1 MKTLAEFKQFVE
13 EINLE
18 NGRNYKISI
27 LEKYKDNDNVKYYL
41 HYLFNPYIV
50 TGISDKKIN
59 KKFNMSAKTNADW
72 KNPYELPSFKSLLEY
87 LKVNNT
93 GRDYDILTAQI
104 WEDAAFYEAG
114 ELLYSVAAPDV
125 WHKFFNDMVTKNIQ
139 LGIDSKTINKVIP
152 GLIPTFNV
160 MLANKYFDKP
170 EIIEGKEFAIT
181 TKIDGMRCIML
192 KESGNVTFW
201 SRQGQKI
208 DGLVDLEE
216 EAKYFPDNLCLDGE
230 LIADVGN
237 PDTYKD
243 TMKRARNKDA
253 EKHGLKMMV
262 FDCMSAEEFRNQ
274 RANNAYHKRRDLLDC
289 VFNGTWFV
297 HDFKYFEKLPIL
309 YQGTDTS
316 KIIELLEEQ
325 TSKGEEGV
333 MINVCDAAYEFKRTN
348 QLLKVKKFQDTEVK
362 VIGFQEGTN
371 KYTGTLGAL
380 VCEYKYSTVDVG
392 SGFSD
397 ALRDEIW
404 ANKDAWMG
412 KIITVKYFEETC
424 NSATGLPSLRFPVFI
439 RVREDA

>member
-41 HYLFNPYIV
+41 HYLLNPYIV
-50 TGISDKKIN
+50 TGISEKKLQ
-59 KKFNMSAKTNADW
+59 K
-72 KNPYELPSFKSLLEY
+72 LKSMKPDHATVLETATVKDM
-87 LKVNNT
+87 LKYISIYNT
-93 GRDYDILTAQI
+93 GADNYLETMKDFTDRVLPEEYHDL
-104 WEDAAFYEAG
+104 FY
-114 ELLYSVAAPDV
+114 
-125 WHKFFNDMVTKNIQ
+125 KIITKNVI
-139 LGIDSKTINKVIP
+139 LGVDTKTVNKVMP
-152 GLIPTFNV
+152 NLIPTFNV

-192 KESGNVTFW
+192 KESGSVTFW

-216 EAKYFPDNLCLDGE
+216 EAAKYFPNDLCLDGE

-371 KYTGTLGAL
+371 KYAGTLGAL

-397 ALRDEIW
+397 VLRDEIW
-404 ANKDAWMG
+404 ANKDAWLG
-412 KIITVKYFEETC
+412 KIITVKYFEETY

>member
-41 HYLFNPYIV
+41 NYLLNPYIV
-50 TGISDKKIN
+50 TGISEKKLQ
-59 KKFNMSAKTNADW
+59 K
-72 KNPYELPSFKSLLEY
+72 LKSMKPDHAIVLETATVKDM
-87 LKVNNT
+87 LKYISIYNT
-93 GRDYDILTAQI
+93 GADNYLETMKDFTDRVLPEEYHDL
-104 WEDAAFYEAG
+104 FY
-114 ELLYSVAAPDV
+114 
-125 WHKFFNDMVTKNIQ
+125 KIITKNVI
-139 LGIDSKTINKVIP
+139 LGVDTKTVNKVMP
-152 GLIPTFNV
+152 NLIPTFNV

-274 RANNAYHKRRDLLDC
+274 HANNVYHKRRDLLDC
-289 VFNGTWFV
+289 VFNGTWFI

-333 MINVCDAAYEFKRTN
+333 MINICDAAYEFKRTN

-404 ANKDAWMG
+404 ANKDAWLG
-412 KIITVKYFEETC
+412 KIITVKYFEETY

>member
-41 HYLFNPYIV
+41 HYLLNPYIV
-50 TGISDKKIN
+50 TGISEKKLQ
-59 KKFNMSAKTNADW
+59 K
-72 KNPYELPSFKSLLEY
+72 LKSMKPDHAIVLETATVKDM
-87 LKVNNT
+87 LKYISMYNT
-93 GRDYDILTAQI
+93 GADNYLETMKDFTDRVLPEEYHDL
-104 WEDAAFYEAG
+104 FY
-114 ELLYSVAAPDV
+114 
-125 WHKFFNDMVTKNIQ
+125 KIITKNVI
-139 LGIDSKTINKVIP
+139 LGVDTKTVNKVMP
-152 GLIPTFNV
+152 NLIPTFNV

-170 EIIEGKEFAIT
+170 ELVEGKEFAIT

-192 KESGNVTFW
+192 KENGNVTFW

-208 DGLVDLEE
+208 DGLIDLEE
-216 EAKYFPDNLCLDGE
+216 EAKYFPNDLCLDGE

-274 RANNAYHKRRDLLDC
+274 HANNVYHKRRDLLDC
-289 VFNGTWFV
+289 VFNGTWFI

-309 YQGTDTS
+309 YRGTDTS

-325 TSKGEEGV
+325 TLKGEEGV
-333 MINVCDAAYEFKRTN
+333 MINIWDAPYDFKRTN
-348 QLLKVKKFQDTEVK
+348 NLLKVKKFQDTEVK
-362 VIGFQEGTN
+362 VVGFQEGTN
-371 KYTGTLGAL
+371 KYAGTLGAL

-404 ANKDAWMG
+404 ANKDAWLG
-412 KIITVKYFEETC
+412 KIITVKYFEETY

>member
-41 HYLFNPYIV
+41 NYLLNPYIV
-50 TGISDKKIN
+50 TGISEKKLQ
-59 KKFNMSAKTNADW
+59 K
-72 KNPYELPSFKSLLEY
+72 LKSMKPDHAIVLETATVKDM
-87 LKVNNT
+87 LKYISIYNT
-93 GRDYDILTAQI
+93 GADNYLETMKDFTDRVLPEEYHDL
-104 WEDAAFYEAG
+104 FY
-114 ELLYSVAAPDV
+114 
-125 WHKFFNDMVTKNIQ
+125 KIITKNVI
-139 LGIDSKTINKVIP
+139 LGVDTKTVNKVMSN
-152 GLIPTFNV
+152 LIPTFNV

-274 RANNAYHKRRDLLDC
+274 HANNAYHKRRDLLDC
-289 VFNGTWFV
+289 VFNGTWFI

-362 VIGFQEGTN
+362 VVGFQEGTN
-371 KYTGTLGAL
+371 KYAGTLGAL
-380 VCEYKYSTVDVG
+380 VCEYKCSTVDVG

-404 ANKDAWMG
+404 ANKDAWLG
-412 KIITVKYFEETC
+412 KIITVKYFEETYS
-424 NSATGLPSLRFPVFI
+424 SATGLPSLRFPVFI

>member
-27 LEKYKDNDNVKYYL
+27 LEKYKDNDSVKYYL
-41 HYLFNPYIV
+41 HYLLNPYIV
-50 TGISDKKIN
+50 TGISEKKLQ
-59 KKFNMSAKTNADW
+59 K
-72 KNPYELPSFKSLLEY
+72 LKSMKPDHAIVLETATVKDM
-87 LKVNNT
+87 LKYISMYNT
-93 GRDYDILTAQI
+93 GADNYLETMKDFADRVLPEEYHDL
-104 WEDAAFYEAG
+104 FY
-114 ELLYSVAAPDV
+114 
-125 WHKFFNDMVTKNIQ
+125 KIITKNVI
-139 LGIDSKTINKVIP
+139 LGVDTKTVNKVMP
-152 GLIPTFNV
+152 NLIPTFNV

-192 KESGNVTFW
+192 KESGSVTFW

-274 RANNAYHKRRDLLDC
+274 HANNSYHKRRDLLDC
-289 VFNGTWFV
+289 VFNGTWFI

-362 VIGFQEGTN
+362 VVGFQEGTN
-371 KYTGTLGAL
+371 KYAGTLGAL

-404 ANKDAWMG
+404 ANKDDWLG
-412 KIITVKYFEETC
+412 KTITVKYFEETY

>member
-41 HYLFNPYIV
+41 NYLLNPYIV
-50 TGISDKKIN
+50 TGISEKKLQ
-59 KKFNMSAKTNADW
+59 K
-72 KNPYELPSFKSLLEY
+72 LKSMKPDHVIVLETATVKDM
-87 LKVNNT
+87 LKYISMYNT
-93 GRDYDILTAQI
+93 GADNYLETMKDFTDRVLPEEYHEL
-104 WEDAAFYEAG
+104 FY
-114 ELLYSVAAPDV
+114 
-125 WHKFFNDMVTKNIQ
+125 KIITKNVI
-139 LGIDSKTINKVIP
+139 LGVDTKTVNKVMP
-152 GLIPTFNV
+152 NLIPTFNV

-192 KESGNVTFW
+192 KESGSVTFW

-230 LIADVGN
+230 LSADVGN

-289 VFNGTWFV
+289 VFNGTCFI

-316 KIIELLEEQ
+316 KIVELLEEQ

-333 MINVCDAAYEFKRTN
+333 MINVCDAPYDFKRTN
-348 QLLKVKKFQDTEVK
+348 SLLKVKNFRDTEVK

-404 ANKDAWMG
+404 ANKDAWLG
-412 KIITVKYFEETC
+412 KIITVKYFEETY

>member
-41 HYLFNPYIV
+41 NYLLNPYIV
-50 TGISDKKIN
+50 TGISEKKLQ
-59 KKFNMSAKTNADW
+59 K
-72 KNPYELPSFKSLLEY
+72 LKSMKPDHAIVLETATVKDM
-87 LKVNNT
+87 LKYISMYNT
-93 GRDYDILTAQI
+93 GADNYLETMKDFTDRVLPEEYHDL
-104 WEDAAFYEAG
+104 FY
-114 ELLYSVAAPDV
+114 
-125 WHKFFNDMVTKNIQ
+125 KIITKNVI
-139 LGIDSKTINKVIP
+139 LGVDTKTVNKVMP
-152 GLIPTFNV
+152 NLIPTFNV

-192 KESGNVTFW
+192 KENGSVTFW

-216 EAKYFPDNLCLDGE
+216 EAKYFPNDLCLDGE

-274 RANNAYHKRRDLLDC
+274 HANNVYHKRRDLLDC
-289 VFNGTWFV
+289 VFNGTWFM

-333 MINVCDAAYEFKRTN
+333 MINVCDAPYDFKRTN
-348 QLLKVKKFQDTEVK
+348 NLLKVKKFQDTEVK

-371 KYTGTLGAL
+371 KYVGTLGAL

-397 ALRDEIW
+397 VLRDEIW
-404 ANKDAWMG
+404 ANKDAWLG
-412 KIITVKYFEETC
+412 KIITVKYFEETY

>member
-41 HYLFNPYIV
+41 NYLLNPYIV
-50 TGISDKKIN
+50 TGISEKKLQKLRSMKPDHAIV
-59 KKFNMSAKTNADW
+59 
-72 KNPYELPSFKSLLEY
+72 LETATVKDM
-87 LKVNNT
+87 LKYISMYNT
-93 GRDYDILTAQI
+93 GADNYLETMKDFTDRVLPEEYHDL
-104 WEDAAFYEAG
+104 FY
-114 ELLYSVAAPDV
+114 
-125 WHKFFNDMVTKNIQ
+125 KIITKNVI
-139 LGIDSKTINKVIP
+139 LGVDTKTVNKVMP
-152 GLIPTFNV
+152 NLIPTFNV

-274 RANNAYHKRRDLLDC
+274 HANNAYYKRRDLLDC
-289 VFNGTWFV
+289 VFNGTWYI

-333 MINVCDAAYEFKRTN
+333 MINVWDAPYDFKRTN
-348 QLLKVKKFQDTEVK
+348 SLLKVKKMKTLDLEV
-362 VIGFQEGTN
+362 VGFEEGN
-371 KYTGTLGAL
+371 NSNQGTLGAL
-380 VCEYKYSTVDVG
+380 LVRYKDKNIVKVG
-392 SGFSD
+392 SGFEKE
-397 ALRDEIW
+397 LRDEIW
-404 ANKDAWMG
+404 NNKTDWLG
-412 KIITVKYFEETC
+412 RIVEVQYFEETKNDC
-424 NSATGLPSLRFPVFI
+424 GGLSLRFPVYKDY
-439 RVREDA
+439 RTDKLDADY

>member
-41 HYLFNPYIV
+41 NYLLNPYIV
-50 TGISDKKIN
+50 TGISEKKLQ
-59 KKFNMSAKTNADW
+59 K
-72 KNPYELPSFKSLLEY
+72 LKSMKPDHAIVLETATVKDM
-87 LKVNNT
+87 LKYISIYNT
-93 GRDYDILTAQI
+93 GADNYLETMKDFTDRVLPEEYHDL
-104 WEDAAFYEAG
+104 FY
-114 ELLYSVAAPDV
+114 
-125 WHKFFNDMVTKNIQ
+125 KIITKNVI
-139 LGIDSKTINKVIP
+139 LGVDTKTVNKVMP
-152 GLIPTFNV
+152 NLIPTFNV

-274 RANNAYHKRRDLLDC
+274 HANNAYHKRRDLLDC
-289 VFNGTWFV
+289 VFNGTWFI

-333 MINVCDAAYEFKRTN
+333 MINVWDAPYEFKRTN

-362 VIGFQEGTN
+362 VVGFQEGTN
-371 KYTGTLGAL
+371 KYSGTLGAL

-404 ANKDAWMG
+404 ANKDAWLG
-412 KIITVKYFEETC
+412 KIITVKYFEETY

>member
-41 HYLFNPYIV
+41 RYLLNPYIV
-50 TGISDKKIN
+50 TGISEKKLQ
-59 KKFNMSAKTNADW
+59 K
-72 KNPYELPSFKSLLEY
+72 LKSMKPDHAIVLETATVKDM
-87 LKVNNT
+87 LKYISMYNT
-93 GRDYDILTAQI
+93 GADNYLETMKDFTDRVLPEEYHDL
-104 WEDAAFYEAG
+104 FY
-114 ELLYSVAAPDV
+114 
-125 WHKFFNDMVTKNIQ
+125 KIITKNVI
-139 LGIDSKTINKVIP
+139 LGVDTKTVNKVMP
-152 GLIPTFNV
+152 NLIPTFNV

-274 RANNAYHKRRDLLDC
+274 HSNNAYHKRRDLLDC

-297 HDFKYFEKLPIL
+297 HDFKYFEELPIL

-333 MINVCDAAYEFKRTN
+333 MINVWDAPYDFKRTN
-348 QLLKVKKFQDTEVK
+348 NLLKVKKFQDTEVK
-362 VIGFQEGTN
+362 IIGFQEGTN

-404 ANKDAWMG
+404 ANKEAWLG
-412 KIITVKYFEETC
+412 KIITVKYFEETYS
-424 NSATGLPSLRFPVFI
+424 SATGLPSLRFPVFI

>member
-41 HYLFNPYIV
+41 HYLLNPYIV
-50 TGISDKKIN
+50 TGISEKKLQ
-59 KKFNMSAKTNADW
+59 K
-72 KNPYELPSFKSLLEY
+72 LKSMKPDHAIVLETATVKDM
-87 LKVNNT
+87 LKYISIYNT
-93 GRDYDILTAQI
+93 GADNYLETMKDFTDRVLPEEYHDL
-104 WEDAAFYEAG
+104 FY
-114 ELLYSVAAPDV
+114 
-125 WHKFFNDMVTKNIQ
+125 KIITKNVI
-139 LGIDSKTINKVIP
+139 LGVDTKTVNKVMP
-152 GLIPTFNV
+152 NLIPTFNV

-192 KESGNVTFW
+192 KESGSVTFW

-274 RANNAYHKRRDLLDC
+274 HAINAYHKRRDLLDC
-289 VFNGTWFV
+289 VFNGTWFI

-309 YQGTDTS
+309 YRGTDTS

-371 KYTGTLGAL
+371 KYAGTLGAL
-380 VCEYKYSTVDVG
+380 VCEYKCSTVDVG

-404 ANKDAWMG
+404 ANKDAWLG
-412 KIITVKYFEETC
+412 KIITVKYFEETY

>member
-27 LEKYKDNDNVKYYL
+27 LEKYTDNDNVKYYL
-41 HYLFNPYIV
+41 HYLLNPYIV
-50 TGISDKKIN
+50 TGISEKKLQ
-59 KKFNMSAKTNADW
+59 K
-72 KNPYELPSFKSLLEY
+72 LKSMKPDHAIVLETATVKDM
-87 LKVNNT
+87 LKYISTYNT
-93 GRDYDILTAQI
+93 GADNYLETMKDFTDRVLPEEYHDL
-104 WEDAAFYEAG
+104 FY
-114 ELLYSVAAPDV
+114 
-125 WHKFFNDMVTKNIQ
+125 KIITKNVI
-139 LGIDSKTINKVIP
+139 LGVDTKTVNKVMP
-152 GLIPTFNV
+152 NLIPTFNV

-170 EIIEGKEFAIT
+170 ELVEGKEFAIT

-192 KESGNVTFW
+192 KENGSVTFW

-274 RANNAYHKRRDLLDC
+274 YANNAYHKRRDLLDC
-289 VFNGTWFV
+289 VFNGAWFI
-297 HDFKYFEKLPIL
+297 HDFKYFEKPPIL
-309 YQGTDTS
+309 YRGTDTS
-316 KIIELLEEQ
+316 KIVELLEEQ
-325 TSKGEEGV
+325 TSKGEEGI
-333 MINVCDAAYEFKRTN
+333 MINIWDAPYDFKRTN

-362 VIGFQEGTN
+362 VVGFQEGTN
-371 KYTGTLGAL
+371 KYAGTLGAL

-404 ANKDAWMG
+404 ANKDAWLG
-412 KIITVKYFEETC
+412 KIITVKYFEETY